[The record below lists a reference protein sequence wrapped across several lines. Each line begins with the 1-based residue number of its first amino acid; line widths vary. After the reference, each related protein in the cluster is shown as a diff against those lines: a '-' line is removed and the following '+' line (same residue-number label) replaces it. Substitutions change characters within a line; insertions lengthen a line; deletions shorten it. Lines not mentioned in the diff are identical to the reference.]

1 MEAVL
6 EGLEDDLVNV
16 LPALGDAPA
25 EDDLRPYLAWI
36 AHWALDACD
45 ADIDVCSETGER
57 VEECAEH
64 DACEA
69 VQTEAYDYAIGEVE
83 MKADLLRDHDLPGD
97 YERAVAAFVGM
108 AEAGR
113 AIWSEPAVAQASER
127 WRAVHPDDDIFPR
140 FRYDLRWPT
149 TGNAVALSCAIALA
163 RGGGVKRERATACPR
178 PPCAQSR
185 RRTRN
190 RAGSSP
196 ARSTM
201 SRAFRI

>member
-16 LPALGDAPA
+16 LPALGDAPT

-45 ADIDVCSETGER
+45 ADIDVCSETGEL
-57 VEECAEH
+57 VAECERH

-69 VQTEAYDYAIGEVE
+69 VAPEAYDYAVAEVE
-83 MKADLLRDHDLPGD
+83 MKADLLRDHELPDD

-108 AEAGR
+108 AGDGR
-113 AIWSEPAVAQASER
+113 AIWSEPAVARASER
-127 WRAVHPDDDIFPR
+127 WRADHPDADDVFPR
-140 FRYDLRWPT
+140 FGYDLRWPT

-163 RGGGVKRERATACPR
+163 RGGGGGGNVGARRHARAR
-178 PPCAQSR
+178 PAL
-185 RRTRN
+185 TR
-190 RAGSSP
+190 ALSP
-196 ARSTM
+196 AGAPRTA
-201 SRAFRI
+201 RGRGQRLQ

>member
-1 MEAVL
+1 MESVL

-25 EDDLRPYLAWI
+25 GHDLRPYLAWI

-45 ADIDVCSETGER
+45 ADVDVCSETGER
-57 VEECAEH
+57 VDECEAH

-83 MKADLLRDHDLPGD
+83 MKADLLRDHDLPDD

-113 AIWSEPAVAQASER
+113 AIWSDPAVARASER
-127 WRAVHPDDDIFPR
+127 WRADHPDDDVFPR
-140 FRYDLRWPT
+140 FGYDLRWPT

-163 RGGGVKRERATACPR
+163 RGGG
-178 PPCAQSR
+178 
-185 RRTRN
+185 
-190 RAGSSP
+190 GGG
-196 ARSTM
+196 
-201 SRAFRI
+201 